1 MKNLINELNRM
12 SFDDATISMEEGYLL
27 VHNSLKY
34 FYHSGRYSFLT
45 QNFSF
50 EDLLDDIFETCIR
63 RELFKRFV
71 LSEDFISGKTQN
83 NGKKAYVKLSVQRML
98 LDMNNYRRTKVTISA
113 DANIEG
119 DEENENL
126 YNTLMDNSINISE
139 EVTTR
144 LDVQGIL
151 DGLDDSKGNAEG
163 YSPILGFSKLNHKT
177 AMLHILEG
185 YTVTEISN
193 IYKNPST
200 GKNVAKTY
208 VSRLLKESRK
218 YFE

>member
-12 SFDDATISMEEGYLL
+12 EFDNTTISMEEGYLL

-34 FYHSGRYSFLT
+34 LYNSGRYSFIA

-50 EDLLDDIFETCIR
+50 EDVLDDIFETCVH
-63 RELFKRFV
+63 RELFKRFKV
-71 LSEDFISGKTQN
+71 SEDFLSGKTQN
-83 NGKKAYVKLSVQRML
+83 NGKKAYIKVAVQRML
-98 LDMNNYRRTKVTISA
+98 IDMSNYRRTKMTISA
-113 DANIEG
+113 DATVDN
-119 DEENENL
+119 DEENVDL
-126 YNTLMDNSINISE
+126 YNTLQDTSINIGE
-139 EVTTR
+139 EVSTR
-144 LDVQGIL
+144 LDVQSIL
-151 DGLDDSKGNAEG
+151 DSLDDSKGNAEG

-208 VSRLLKESRK
+208 ISRLLKESRK